1 MLSRSDEQQRVVR
14 LGEKVEQDA
23 ATVWRVCERYRQ
35 GVCQWLYTMPRVPV
49 ARACFPPDER
59 AAIEDLACQAP
70 ARVGWKVTH
79 WSQRSLAQAA
89 GELEYVDSIH
99 QTTVGDI
106 LHEADLQPHRFRYW
120 KTTVWDDGAVERVPK
135 ILWYYERIE
144 SLWHRGEV
152 IMCVDEKPNLQVL
165 ERAMPTQPMQ
175 PGQIER
181 QEFEY
186 IRHGTLNLLA
196 GLIVHNGRMWVECL
210 DKNDG
215 EHFRP
220 ALRRLLHPYSWAQR
234 IHVIIDNGS
243 SHISDDTTA
252 FFRDLAPRIHVLLTP
267 LDASWLN
274 QAESLLEA
282 FTERYLLRGSWT
294 SRARM
299 IQHILA
305 SRSDYNQRFAHPFV
319 WQWSCRDFLYW
330 LNNTP
335 GLIRCKT

>member
-1 MLSRSDEQQRVVR
+1 
-14 LGEKVEQDA
+14 
-23 ATVWRVCERYRQ
+23 
-35 GVCQWLYTMPRVPV
+35 MPRVPV
-49 ARACFPPDER
+49 ARACFPPAER

-70 ARVGWKVTH
+70 ASVGWKVTH

-106 LHEADLQPHRFRYW
+106 LQEADLQPHRFRYW
-120 KTTVWDDGAVERVPK
+120 KTTVWDDEAVERALK
-135 ILWYYERIE
+135 ILWYYERME

-152 IMCVDEKPNLQVL
+152 IMCIDEKPNLQVL
-165 ERAMPTQPMQ
+165 ERAMPTQPMR

-186 IRHGTLNLLA
+186 LRHGTLNLLA
-196 GLIVHNGRMWVECL
+196 GLIVYNGRMWVECL

-220 ALRRLLHPYSWAQR
+220 ALRRWLHPYSWAKR

-267 LDASWLN
+267 VDASWLN

-282 FTERYLLRGSWT
+282 FSERYLLRGSWN

-305 SRSDYNQRFAHPFV
+305 CRSDYNQRFAHPFE